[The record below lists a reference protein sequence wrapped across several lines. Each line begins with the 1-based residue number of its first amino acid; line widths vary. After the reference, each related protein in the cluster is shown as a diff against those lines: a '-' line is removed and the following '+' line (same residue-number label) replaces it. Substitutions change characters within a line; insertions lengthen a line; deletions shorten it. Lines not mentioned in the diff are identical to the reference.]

1 MTIKHIGEGVFI
13 DTERV
18 DAPEEAPQANIYPY
32 AIFRSLE
39 HVEYGLMLT
48 DGGARAGEIDRVEVG
63 AYDMEPLAHYWEFN
77 HALSAIEETKG
88 PRSMFEEDPLV
99 EVTSKG
105 DYDEALK
112 ALSIEDSD
120 WDGPGL
126 YDFRD
131 SPPTYSGTIEEY
143 ELEELEYAAD
153 NAVDFMFQ
161 GEEWEDAYKQLAEE
175 ES

>member
-1 MTIKHIGEGVFI
+1 MTIKHIGEGVFV

-18 DAPEEAPQANIYPY
+18 DAPEGAAQANIYPY
-32 AIFRSLE
+32 AAFRSLE
-39 HVEYGLMLT
+39 HVEYGLLLT

-63 AYDMEPLAHYWEFN
+63 AYGMESLAHYWEFN
-77 HALSAIEETKG
+77 HALIAIGETEG
-88 PRSMFEEDPLV
+88 PRSMFEDAPLV
-99 EVTSKG
+99 EVTSKN

-112 ALSIEDSD
+112 ALSVEDSD

-143 ELEELEYAAD
+143 ELEELERAAD
-153 NAVDFMFQ
+153 DAVDFMFQ

-175 ES
+175 EN